1 MGFHH
6 RIVVHFGD
14 IDHAGVVFHP
24 VFFDYFHRTIEALF
38 FARFGARAYA
48 ALLDEERL
56 GLPAVRSE
64 CDFRAPVR
72 FGDVLD
78 VDMTV
83 AQLGNS
89 SVTFDFSVYR
99 TCDDDEGEPVLVA
112 EGRTVSAIV
121 DLDAFRAV
129 AIPRR
134 LRDVF
139 RDLQSKSRELV
150 V

>member
-1 MGFHH
+1 MSFRH
-6 RIVVHFGD
+6 RIVVHFAD
-14 IDHAGVVFHP
+14 VDHAGVVYHP

-38 FARFGARAYA
+38 FARLGPRSYA

-72 FGDVLD
+72 FGDLLD
-78 VDMTV
+78 IDLSVS
-83 AQLGNS
+83 QLGKS
-89 SVTFDFSVYR
+89 SVTFDFRVYR
-99 TCDDDEGEPVLVA
+99 SGNDSDDDDGAALLVA

-121 DLDAFRAV
+121 DLEAFRAV
-129 AIPRR
+129 AIPAR

-139 RDLQSKSRELV
+139 GDLQS
-150 V
+150 